1 MDDHSSAAL
10 VTKAVK
16 LPTRASGLKC
26 PCGGLRCRSDLHP
39 LLSRTFPHEAP
50 IRHCSGWG
58 LPCRSCCQDR
68 GGLLPH
74 RFTITAD
81 MQGAMPAL
89 RQSLLCGAFP
99 GVAPAGRYPAPFLHG
114 VRTFLGASPAV
125 IQPSA
130 HFGHICKVAR
140 RQAKNN
146 SGPAIAMK
154 RYYRRYLFA
163 ISDHHPR
170 HLVCQRAILGGLV
183 PLCKGTKTKS
193 KGIKRR
199 LCICVGIANS
209 G

>member
-1 MDDHSSAAL
+1 MEVSAIAWACAL
-10 VTKAVK
+10 CSRGPFHARSLFGIAPGGACHAVLVAK
-16 LPTRASGLKC
+16 TAVGSYPTVSPSPQIREARC
-26 PCGGLRCRSDLHP
+26 P
-39 LLSRTFPHEAP
+39 T
-50 IRHCSGWG
+50 
-58 LPCRSCCQDR
+58 
-68 GGLLPH
+68 
-74 RFTITAD
+74 
-81 MQGAMPAL
+81 L

-99 GVAPAGRYPAPFLHG
+99 RVAPAGRYPAPFLHG